1 MKYDNILRS
10 KTLEKYLRKRV
21 DKDQLNFLDD
31 EFRKVSMALSG
42 DDYVRIFEEYIV
54 YIGNLLTSK
63 MKNEEIIEGDKKH
76 NFYYICSH
84 FDKMCIANVLPK
96 GFYEY
101 TDKETILIH
110 RMDAQLDIMLKNINK
125 FEQSEIT
132 DPNSRETVTFYM
144 ELFIRNKWMTIYDK
158 YERKFYKQLFNDIK
172 KELSPEEKFVAH
184 AILLDT
190 FTVLGKTYVSF
201 DDGNTFL
208 PLDDF
213 I

>member
-21 DKDQLNFLDD
+21 DKEQLNFLDD

-84 FDKMCIANVLPK
+84 FDKMCITNVLPK

-110 RMDAQLDIMLKNINK
+110 RMNAQLDIMLKNIIK
-125 FEQSEIT
+125 FEQGEIT
-132 DPNSRETVTFYM
+132 DPNSYETVTFYM

-158 YERKFYKQLFNDIK
+158 YERKFYKRLFNDIK

-184 AILLDT
+184 AVLLDT